1 MFRKSSIHIAVL
13 FGLTGLTSAVHADI
27 AYTITEIKV
36 PDSSLTTARVLNNN
50 GLIVGYYSVDGLQHA
65 FASQNG
71 IFSEPATLG
80 GNFATPRAVNNSGTI
95 AGESALADNQTYHAF
110 VSRAGQAVDLGTLGG
125 QNSFAYSI
133 NASGQVVGR
142 SDLASPG
149 SYHAFMVDANGVM
162 SDMGTLGGNNSE
174 AFGINDYGLAVG
186 TSSGSWTDETGQ
198 LRTFWHAFS
207 KQYGGMVDLGTLGG
221 PNSEA
226 VAVNANGQIAGTSD
240 TSFNQAQNQV
250 HVFVYQYGAKSD
262 YGNLGGLNYARA
274 RGINNYGQ
282 VVGEGLVADR
292 KWHAFASQHGALVDL
307 NGLIDPASGWTL
319 EEALAINDNGEI
331 LAIGAGPSGF
341 GSVLLKPVNTAPP
354 SVTIQP
360 SQVSKTVT
368 GTAVISATV
377 CANMTGG
384 QAPLRVKWTAVGL
397 GALSVSDPAD
407 NCPRISASVLAGES
421 ARGTVTAVVTD
432 ARGRTSQA
440 SASITFIAKLPK
452 GKVPL

>member
-1 MFRKSSIHIAVL
+1 MFSKSSIPIAVL
-13 FGLTGLTSAVHADI
+13 CGLAGLTSAVHADI

-36 PDSSLTTARVLNNN
+36 PDSSLTTARALNNN
-50 GLIVGYYSVDGLQHA
+50 GLIVGYDSVDGHQHA

-71 IFSEPATLG
+71 VFSEPATLG
-80 GNFATPRAVNNSGTI
+80 GNFVTPRAVNASGAI
-95 AGESALADNQTYHAF
+95 AGQSTLADNQTYHAF
-110 VSRAGQAVDLGTLGG
+110 VSLAGQAVDLGTLGG

-142 SDLASPG
+142 SDLANPG
-149 SYHAFMVDANGVM
+149 SYHAFMADANGVM
-162 SDMGTLGGNNSE
+162 SDLGTLGGSE
-174 AFGINDYGLAVG
+174 SAAYGINDYGLVVG
-186 TSSGSWTDETGQ
+186 GSSGSWPDATGQ

-207 KQYGGMVDLGTLGG
+207 KQYGWMIDLGTLGG

-250 HVFVYQYGAKSD
+250 HVFVYQYGVKND

-274 RGINNYGQ
+274 HGINNYGQ
-282 VVGEGLVADR
+282 VVGEGLIADR

-354 SVTIQP
+354 SVAIQP
-360 SQVSKTVT
+360 SSVSKTAT
-368 GTAVISATV
+368 GSSVMSATV
-377 CANMTGG
+377 CANMAGG
-384 QAPLRVKWTAVGL
+384 QAPLRVKWTGG
-397 GALSVSDPAD
+397 GAFSVSNPAD
-407 NCPRISASVLAGES
+407 NCPTISASVLAGES
-421 ARGTVTAVVTD
+421 ARGKVMAVVTD

-452 GKVPL
+452 GRLPL